1 MHRNW
6 LMKNNRNGLKT
17 VLRWCDGTSYYD
29 HILRISPKT
38 VKKRIKI
45 RAVVSCLPIL
55 KKVSLV
61 SAALFHRR
69 RTLSEGYAQWG
80 EKWISPAQLGRIRR
94 LQHSTMVAQSMG
106 LPSCFIFSIITLIWS
121 FFLSVTLSIV
131 IKIVGRWLVCPLPFT
146 LSGSTFCLSWKD
158 AAQGDTPCS
167 RCCPHWWRFECGSRL
182 GGQSTGLWR

>member
-17 VLRWCDGTSYYD
+17 VLRWCDGTGYYD
-29 HILRISPKT
+29 HILRISPQT

-45 RAVVSCLPIL
+45 RDVVSCLPIL

-80 EKWISPAQLGRIRR
+80 EKWISPAQLGRTRR